1 VRSPRFADLHRD
13 HKLSYWLI
21 GLLAASAI
29 FIERKGRRAE
39 LALYTLPRA
48 ADSLYDIMYQHK
60 ASWRRPPY
68 GYVSVCVYGR
78 LYVYVAGL
86 YVCVCACMRLYACMY
101 TLVSC
106 LSVHVYAFTTL
117 VCVCVC
123 VCVHVFVSC
132 LCVCVCVLERL
143 LPYVCMCICRYTFL
157 GWLW

>member
-86 YVCVCACMRLYACMY
+86 YVCVCVRACACMCACIRLYHAFLCVC
-101 TLVSC
+101 TL
-106 LSVHVYAFTTL
+106 LPRA
-117 VCVCVC
+117 CVC

-132 LCVCVCVLERL
+132 LCMCVLERL
-143 LPYVCMCICRYTFL
+143 LPYVCMCICRYAFL